1 MFESKAA
8 EHTRPLFALANLLPL
23 AFLVV
28 TENEVILI
36 DGCVGSGKPRNRSQF
51 DHLDP
56 SWFTEFTN
64 TGFTPDDVSTV
75 VLSHLHVHHVRW
87 ATQRGFVNL
96 TERDWGSTAFS
107 QAVFCWWEPG
117 SNDRYICDVVPGGE
131 SGGHFGAVI
140 ARGELVS
147 AGPEVRGDRA
157 EYRQKPLSR
166 TG

>member
-23 AFLVV
+23 ACLVV
-28 TENEVILI
+28 TENKVILI

-75 VLSHLHVHHVRW
+75 VLSHLHVDHVRW
-87 ATQRGFVNL
+87 ATHPVQTTDTFVTSFQVANRVVIS
-96 TERDWGSTAFS
+96 ER
-107 QAVFCWWEPG
+107 
-117 SNDRYICDVVPGGE
+117 
-131 SGGHFGAVI
+131 
-140 ARGELVS
+140 
-147 AGPEVRGDRA
+147 
-157 EYRQKPLSR
+157 
-166 TG
+166 

>member
-56 SWFTEFTN
+56 SGFTEFTN

-75 VLSHLHVHHVRW
+75 VLSHLHVDHVRW

-96 TERDWGSTAFS
+96 TERDWGSALVGYAGADS
-107 QAVFCWWEPG
+107 VGGKQVQAVEGTPVTSFHVANRP
-117 SNDRYICDVVPGGE
+117 
-131 SGGHFGAVI
+131 VI
-140 ARGELVS
+140 SER
-147 AGPEVRGDRA
+147 
-157 EYRQKPLSR
+157 
-166 TG
+166 

>member
-56 SWFTEFTN
+56 SWFTEFT
-64 TGFTPDDVSTV
+64 TPASPRMTSPPSSSHTCTSITSDGPPSAALST
-75 VLSHLHVHHVRW
+75 
-87 ATQRGFVNL
+87 
-96 TERDWGSTAFS
+96 
-107 QAVFCWWEPG
+107 
-117 SNDRYICDVVPGGE
+117 
-131 SGGHFGAVI
+131 
-140 ARGELVS
+140 
-147 AGPEVRGDRA
+147 
-157 EYRQKPLSR
+157 
-166 TG
+166 